1 MTNFWL
7 AGAMAALSRFLRL
20 RKKAKNPPESIQV
33 NLPEWVKF
41 MIYWALMWLWIEF
54 VDLVFYTLFGI

>member
-1 MTNFWL
+1 
-7 AGAMAALSRFLRL
+7 MAALSRFLRL